1 LSDRVILRLKGESV
15 SCRPEQL
22 RDRTKA
28 FALRVIR
35 LYRSLPY
42 KTDTQVLGKQL
53 LRCGTSVAAN
63 YRSVCRARSK
73 AEFVAR
79 MGIVVEEAD
88 EAIIWLELMTESGIV
103 SAARTGA
110 LLKEANELTAIF
122 AASQRTAR
130 HVA

>member
-1 LSDRVILRLKGESV
+1 MVVSRQPEKLRN
-15 SCRPEQL
+15 
-22 RDRTKA
+22 RTKA

-63 YRSVCRARSK
+63 YRAVCRARSK
-73 AEFVAR
+73 AEFIAK
-79 MGIVVEEAD
+79 MGVVVEEAD
-88 EAIIWLELMTESGIV
+88 EAILWLELMTESGIV
-103 SAARTGA
+103 SQAKTED
-110 LLKEANELTAIF
+110 LLREANELTAIF

-130 HVA
+130 NAA

>member
-1 LSDRVILRLKGESV
+1 VSSQPEELRN
-15 SCRPEQL
+15 
-22 RDRTKA
+22 RTKA

-63 YRSVCRARSK
+63 YRAVCRARSK
-73 AEFVAR
+73 AEFIAK
-79 MGIVVEEAD
+79 MGVVVEEAD
-88 EAIIWLELMTESGIV
+88 EAILWLELMTESGIV
-103 SAARTGA
+103 SIEKTESLLTEAR
-110 LLKEANELTAIF
+110 ELTAIF

-130 HVA
+130 NAA